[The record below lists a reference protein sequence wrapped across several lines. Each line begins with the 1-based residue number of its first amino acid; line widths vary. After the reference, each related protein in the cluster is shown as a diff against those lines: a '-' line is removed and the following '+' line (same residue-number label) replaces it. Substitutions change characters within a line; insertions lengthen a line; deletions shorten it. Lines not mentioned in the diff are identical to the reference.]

1 MQTIFN
7 ALVTGLAHKA
17 GNPQKDLVAV
27 RGTAKVSD
35 HNKGRI
41 VVKDDT
47 TSKWYIF
54 ENGSGQ
60 ILEQ

>member
-7 ALVTGLAHKA
+7 ALVTGLARKA
-17 GNPQKDLVAV
+17 GDSQKNLIAV

-35 HNKGRI
+35 HNKNRV
-41 VVKDDT
+41 VVKDNT
-47 TSKWYIF
+47 TNKWYIF
-54 ENGSGQ
+54 ENGSAQ